1 MSGVDVGR
9 TRFIDGMRV
18 ARQHLEHLQD
28 VLLGHVAGTR
38 ETVGLGKV
46 CHGLQVT
53 VQQDGSVSVGP
64 GLAIDAQGRA
74 LVVPEVQ
81 TPTTDFG
88 AGASVHLVLL
98 HSLRSEGVVS
108 GVPTLLFD
116 DLTIEARAAAPPY
129 QDDAVVFARLNRME
143 AGVSVTQLGQWY
155 LPPLDHGHTGTFV
168 VRQGRWRYDGDQ
180 VGSSSTP
187 LFDSGFLSV
196 ARGSDVVL
204 VHGLNTM
211 DLAVQ
216 VQARRADGVVTV
228 QGLGQAFWY
237 ELLDGQQ
244 IRLARSGAG
253 DPLELRAAIWPL
265 APAPASGPMLPV
277 ADPGSPL
284 EVESG
289 DSFTLDGT
297 RSKAFGGKTIT
308 KFVWTE
314 LT

>member
-1 MSGVDVGR
+1 MNGVEVGR
-9 TRFIDGMRV
+9 TRFVDGMRV
-18 ARQHLEHLQD
+18 AREHLEHLQD
-28 VLLGHVAGTR
+28 VLLGHVAGGR

-74 LVVPEVQ
+74 LAVPEAQ
-81 TPTTDFG
+81 TPAVDFG
-88 AGASVHLVLL
+88 GGATLHLVLL
-98 HSLRSEGVVS
+98 YSLRAEGVVT

-116 DLTIEARAAAPPY
+116 DVTIEARSAAPPY
-129 QDDAVVFARLNRME
+129 QDDAVVFARLDKME

-155 LPPLDHGHTGTFV
+155 LPPLDHGHTGSFV
-168 VRQGRWRYDGDQ
+168 VRQGRWRYDGDP

-196 ARGSDVVL
+196 ATGGDVTL
-204 VHGLNTM
+204 VHGLDTM

-216 VQARRADGVVTV
+216 VQARRVDGVVTV
-228 QGLGQAFWY
+228 QGLGQSFWY
-237 ELLDGQQ
+237 ELLDGQR
-244 IRLARSGAG
+244 IRLARSGEG

-265 APAPASGPMLPV
+265 APAAGPVLPI

-297 RSKAFGGKTIT
+297 QSKAFGGKTIT

-314 LT
+314 LN